1 MSSMEEKLDQALSDL
16 KQIKNYLKI
25 VPDKDS
31 KITDM
36 KSSVSEYENFA
47 NTELKIDEG
56 TITNH
61 LSAIS
66 KFLVHSKGTITKET
80 VKQYLESNNSG
91 SWKSNQVKALRKYI
105 RDYLKLGNWIEEFKF
120 SKPKAKIKEIPSDD
134 ELTQFCSL
142 LSYPVQMIFL
152 VLQSSGLRIGEV
164 LSLKASN
171 VNFDDNSID
180 ASEIHEGTTKSSWV
194 SFITVQTAEFLASYM
209 DDLDEDQEIF
219 SISQRSV
226 QQEFKNVSDK
236 LGLSLNPHLLRT
248 VFAEKCTAA
257 GIKEKH
263 INAFCGRVSQG
274 TLAKNY
280 SDYSPKSLRK
290 QYDVAEPYLTLD
302 QISTQSN

>member
-31 KITDM
+31 EILNM
-36 KSSVSEYENFA
+36 KASVSEYENFA
-47 NTELKIDEG
+47 KTELKIDEG

-61 LSAIS
+61 LSTIS
-66 KFLVHSKGTITKET
+66 KFLTFSKGIITKET
-80 VKQYLESNNSG
+80 VKQYLESNDSD

-120 SKPKAKIKEIPSDD
+120 SKTKAKIKEIPSD
-134 ELTQFCSL
+134 EQLAQFCSL
-142 LSYPVQMIFL
+142 LSYPVQIIFL

-171 VNFDDNSID
+171 VNFDGNSID

-209 DDLDEDQEIF
+209 DDLDEDQKIF

-226 QQEFKNVSDK
+226 QQEFKNTSDK

-248 VFAEKCTAA
+248 VFSEKCTSA
-257 GIKEKH
+257 GIDGKY
-263 INAFCGRVSQG
+263 INALCGRVSQG
-274 TLAKNY
+274 ILAKNY

-290 QYDVAEPYLTLD
+290 QYELAEPFLTLD
-302 QISTQSN
+302 DISSE